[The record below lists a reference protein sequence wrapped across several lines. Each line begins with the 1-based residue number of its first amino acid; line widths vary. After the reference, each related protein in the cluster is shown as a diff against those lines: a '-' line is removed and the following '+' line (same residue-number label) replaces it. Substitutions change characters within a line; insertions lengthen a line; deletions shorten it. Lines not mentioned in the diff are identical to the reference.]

1 MKKNN
6 CQDENFDIEDVK
18 TFSDLENPIIINGR
32 YRVIK
37 KIAEG
42 GTSNIYKALDL
53 EEDRVVALKSIKKN
67 SRVKSAKKRFDLE
80 AENLLKFSDNHNV
93 LKIYEYFKCGN
104 NSIIVMEYLKGSTL
118 KQIIKENKLLSIEE
132 TLNYLFQLINALK
145 DMHDQGIMHR
155 DLKPQN
161 IIINFDDTL
170 KLMDFGIVQASE
182 DQSIT
187 QTNYVVGSVEYMAPE
202 TLKGNK
208 ATPRSEIYSLGIIAY
223 SMLTGITPLK
233 GMDFKDTA
241 KKHLSE
247 TPESLLILNPSLDK
261 QINSIVLKMLRRND
275 FERYQSVYQLEDALN
290 EYVEWRNKQQ
300 AEGARKKH
308 FEKEEWSRQN
318 KAHPTQFFSYQI
330 LSYLFGLG
338 VLLVLI
344 IVSLILIL

>member
-6 CQDENFDIEDVK
+6 FQDKNFDLEDVK
-18 TFSDLENPIIINGR
+18 TFSDLENPIIIKDR

-53 EEDRVVALKSIKKN
+53 ENNNIVALKSIKKN
-67 SRVKSAKKRFDLE
+67 SRVKSAKQRFDLE
-80 AENLLKFSDNHNV
+80 AENLLKFSGNPNV

-104 NSIIVMEYLKGSTL
+104 NSIIVMEFLKGSTL
-118 KQIIKENKLLSIEE
+118 KQIIRENKILSIDE
-132 TLNYLFQLINALK
+132 TLNYLFQVINALK
-145 DMHDQGIMHR
+145 DLHNENIMHR

-161 IIINFDDTL
+161 IIVNFDDTL

-202 TLKGNK
+202 VLKGNK
-208 ATPRSEIYSLGIIAY
+208 ATPRSEIYSLGIMAY
-223 SMLTGITPLK
+223 SMLTGVTPLK

-247 TPESLLILNPSLDK
+247 SPESLLTLNPSLDK
-261 QINSIVLKMLRRND
+261 QINAIVLKMLRKND
-275 FERYQSVYQLEDALN
+275 FERYQTVSQLEEALN
-290 EYVEWRNKQQ
+290 EYIEWRRNELEKDS
-300 AEGARKKH
+300 RKKYS
-308 FEKEEWSRQN
+308 EKENWNLSNFRQ
-318 KAHPTQFFSYQI
+318 TSIFSYQI
-330 LSYLFGLG
+330 LSYLFGVG
-338 VLLVLI
+338 VLLVL
-344 IVSLILIL
+344 VMVLLLLV